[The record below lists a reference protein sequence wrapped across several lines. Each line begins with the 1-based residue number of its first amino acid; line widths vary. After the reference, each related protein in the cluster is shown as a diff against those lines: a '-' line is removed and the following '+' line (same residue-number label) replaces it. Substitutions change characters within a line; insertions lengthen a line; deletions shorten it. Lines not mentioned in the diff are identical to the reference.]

1 MSCLDFLYLARCT
14 IPHALAIQTVKMG
27 ETSSGSSEIYRHDLI
42 SKSGYYDI
50 PQRTDRQRTS
60 EAGGRDASK
69 SDPQARIPTTDFPPN
84 VGVSIVTQPPDL
96 R

>member
-60 EAGGRDASK
+60 EAGGT
-69 SDPQARIPTTDFPPN
+69 PQNLIPTIEFLPQI
-84 VGVSIVTQPPDL
+84 SHQML
-96 R
+96 EYQL